1 MESCL
6 IHTSNAGK
14 TVCVVIDWISNLRTI
29 SSITFGSLS
38 DLKRVIYEV
47 FCHVIR
53 GDLKHDDVISFLSD
67 VTVRNALVIGFP
79 EGGDPGLIWGLC

>member
-14 TVCVVIDWISNLRTI
+14 TVCVIFDWISNLRTI
-29 SSITFGSLS
+29 SSITIRSLS

-67 VTVRNALVIGFP
+67 VTVRKLQSWTF
-79 EGGDPGLIWGLC
+79 